1 MDLPQMLSATAS
13 RFGSKGALLVAGDPQ
28 ATVTYSE
35 LDRHADRIAAGLAEM
50 GVEKGDRVAVMMPNI
65 PHFAAA
71 HFGILRS
78 GGVVVPL
85 NTMLT
90 PKEIARILVDSG
102 AKALFVA
109 APCEETAAEGVVASG
124 GSVKLI
130 KLQDW
135 DAWEQIDRKPPPV
148 TLTEDDLAVLAYT
161 SGTTGEA
168 KGAMLTHG
176 NLYANLEQQ
185 MAIPEAEITSED
197 VLFLTLPLFHIYGL
211 NVALGLLVM
220 NGASGLLLEKFEPVS
235 SLQHIQDHGVTV
247 LFGAPP
253 MFRAWLDTPEPE
265 RYDLSKVRLAISG
278 AAALP
283 GAVLKDFAS
292 VYGVDIFEGYGL
304 TETAPSLTS
313 NRMANSPR
321 ADSVGLPLPGVEL
334 RLVDEAGSD
343 VELGDTGEIVV
354 RGPNVFKGYWQRPEE
369 TAEAFTDGW
378 FRTGDI
384 AVRDEEGFLYLVDR
398 RRDLIIVSGF
408 NVFPSEVVNGLLEN
422 PKVAEAAV
430 VGVPHPYSGEA
441 VKAYVVLEDGVTVTE
456 EELLTDVQR
465 WVARFKCP
473 SEIEIVDQL
482 PHPPHGKGVAPGP
495 QVVGSTA

>member
-1 MDLPQMLSATAS
+1 
-13 RFGSKGALLVAGDPQ
+13 
-28 ATVTYSE
+28 
-35 LDRHADRIAAGLAEM
+35 
-50 GVEKGDRVAVMMPNI
+50 MPNI

-71 HFGILRS
+71 HFGILRA

-90 PKEIARILVDSG
+90 AKEIARILDDSG
-102 AKALFVA
+102 AKAIFVA
-109 APCEETAAEGVVASG
+109 APCEEVAAEAVASAED
-124 GSVKLI
+124 SPRVI

-135 DAWEQIDRKPPPV
+135 NAWEQIDRKPPA
-148 TLTEDDLAVLAYT
+148 LDLSDDDLAVLAYT
-161 SGTTGEA
+161 SGTTGEP

-176 NLYANLEQQ
+176 NLYANLQQQ
-185 MAIPEAEITSED
+185 MSVPNAAVTDDD

-220 NGASGLLLEKFEPVS
+220 NGASGVLLEKFEAES
-235 SLQHIQDHGVTV
+235 SLQVIEEYGITI

-253 MFRAWLDTPEPE
+253 MFRGWLAVADPTK
-265 RYDLSKVRLAISG
+265 YDLSRVRLTISG

-283 GAVLKDFAS
+283 GELMRRFSDAF
-292 VYGVDIFEGYGL
+292 GIDIYEGYGL
-304 TETAPSLTS
+304 TETSPSLTS
-313 NRMANSPR
+313 SRMADKPR
-321 ADSVGLPLPGVEL
+321 PDSVGLPLPGVEL
-334 RLVDEAGSD
+334 RLVDEAGRD

-354 RGPNVFKGYWQRPEE
+354 RGPNVFKGYWQRPQE
-369 TAEAFTDGW
+369 TEKAFLDGW

-408 NVFPSEVVNGLLEN
+408 NVFPSEVENGLLEN

-430 VGVPHPYSGEA
+430 VGVPHPYTGEA
-441 VKAYVVLEDGVTVTE
+441 VKAYVVLADGAKATED
-456 EELLTDVQR
+456 ELLEDVQR

-482 PHPPHGKGVAPGP
+482 PHLPTGKVLRRALRL
-495 QVVGSTA
+495 STSNA